1 MKGLTLHDR
10 NGKYG
15 EIISDFNLAT
25 FEYNYEKNED
35 RSLKF
40 EIYRTER
47 NKHVFDEIKVDM
59 LVMWEGQKYSIITTE
74 VDYGDNF
81 MVNKI
86 EAKHIFMESQYI
98 YIDKD
103 LSEEELNGDADNKD
117 DGNNIPDVPK
127 DDYNSD
133 WLQIEKGIN
142 YGFGSGGAYEQE
154 VGVSQHNGIDI
165 NYYYEPV
172 YSTVSG
178 RAKIGFESGGFGNYV
193 LIDAGKGLEVIY
205 AHLSEIHVRN
215 NQKIKV
221 GQELGI
227 SGNTGLSTGPHLHY
241 EMRQDGTPFDPMDW
255 IYQHEGGIGNSDDVG
270 EDVGS
275 ENSSSVMKLDDY
287 IKFAFDVKE
296 NKRFKYKIIGTFDR
310 YRDVGTLGDTNIL
323 EHINKGADIFG
334 YVYFFD
340 NETIKIYEPAE
351 FFELSNEPIVYKYN
365 NDKINVKTSITQLE
379 TYIKGYGKKKTEK
392 ETKNYNPI
400 KTTDLKMSGTFN
412 KKGTYSTEEKGAYYT
427 ATLNAKWGNE
437 TVEFKM
443 KRGKLGGIISVYI
456 DNKKVDDFST
466 YSPSAKTDTIILTN
480 TLSKGNHT
488 IKVKFE
494 GGDDSVDYDDKSPVM
509 YIGGEKST
517 IFNQTAKITGTDIYH
532 TYAEYQSPLYDEF
545 TPRQAKTIYDDNA
558 ETEEEL
564 KAILK
569 EKIHDEPDVEVST
582 NYIGYDTIKENSKV
596 RLIHRPMN
604 FNTEVNVVK
613 LTRKHPELHEPTEID
628 FGNSKVNI
636 LKLQQI

>member
-15 EIISDFNLAT
+15 EIISDFDLST

-103 LSEEELNGDADNKD
+103 LSEEELNGDEDNKED
-117 DGNNIPDVPK
+117 DKNIPDVPE
-127 DDYNSD
+127 DEYNSD

-142 YGFGSGGAYEQE
+142 FGFGSGGAYEDE

-178 RAKIGFESGGFGNYV
+178 KVTIGFEDGGFGNYV
-193 LIDAGKGLEVIY
+193 WIDAGKGLEVIY
-205 AHLSEIHVRN
+205 AHLSEINVRN
-215 NQKIKV
+215 NQNIKV

-227 SGNTGLSTGPHLHY
+227 SGNTGMSTGPHLHY
-241 EMRQDGTPFDPMDW
+241 EMRQDGNAFDPMDW

-270 EDVGS
+270 DDVGS
-275 ENSSSVMKLDDY
+275 ESGSSVMKLEDY
-287 IKFAFDVKE
+287 LKFAFDVKE

-310 YRDVGTLGDTNIL
+310 YRDVGKLGDTNIL
-323 EHINKGADIFG
+323 EHVNKGADIFD
-334 YVYFFD
+334 YIYFFD
-340 NETIKIYEPAE
+340 NETVKIYEPSE
-351 FFELSNEPIVYKYN
+351 FFVLSNEPIVYKFN
-365 NDKINVKTSITQLE
+365 NDKINVKTSITKLE
-379 TYIKGYGKKKTEK
+379 TYIKGYGKKKTKK

-400 KTTDLKMSGTFN
+400 KTSDLKLKGKFDE
-412 KKGTYSTEEKGAYYT
+412 KGTYSTEEKGAYYT
-427 ATLNAKWGNE
+427 VTLNAKWGNE
-437 TVEFKM
+437 TLEFKM
-443 KRGKLGGIISVYI
+443 KRGKLGGNITVYI
-456 DNKKVDDFST
+456 DNKKVDSFST
-466 YSPSAKTDTIILTN
+466 YSNSSKTDTIVLTN
-480 TLSKGNHT
+480 TLSKGKHT
-488 IKVKFE
+488 IKVKFD
-494 GGDDSVDYDDKSPVM
+494 GGDDSVDYDGKSPVM

-517 IFNQTAKITGTDIYH
+517 IFNQTAKITGADIYH
-532 TYAEYQSPLYDEF
+532 TYAEYQSPLYDDF
-545 TPRQAKTIYDDNA
+545 TPRQAKTVYDDNA

>member
-15 EIISDFNLAT
+15 EIISDFDLST

-81 MVNKI
+81 IVNKI

-103 LSEEELNGDADNKD
+103 LSEEELNGDEDNKED
-117 DGNNIPDVPK
+117 DKNIPDVPE
-127 DDYNSD
+127 DEYNSD

-142 YGFGSGGAYEQE
+142 FGFGSGGAYEDE

-178 RAKIGFESGGFGNYV
+178 KVTIGFEDGGFGNYV
-193 LIDAGKGLEVIY
+193 WIDAGKGLEVIY
-205 AHLSEIHVRN
+205 AHLSEINVRN
-215 NQKIKV
+215 NQNIKV

-275 ENSSSVMKLDDY
+275 ENSSSVMKLEDY

-334 YVYFFD
+334 YIYFFD
-340 NETIKIYEPAE
+340 NETIKIYEPSE
-351 FFELSNEPIVYKYN
+351 FFKLSNEPIVYKYN

-379 TYIKGYGKKKTEK
+379 TYIKGYGKKKTKK

-400 KTTDLKMSGTFN
+400 KTTDLKTSGAFN
-412 KKGTYSTEEKGAYYT
+412 KKGTYNTEEKGAYYT

-466 YSPSAKTDTIILTN
+466 YSNSAKTDTIILTN
-480 TLSKGNHT
+480 TLSKGKHT
-488 IKVKFE
+488 IKVKFD
-494 GGDDSVDYDDKSPVM
+494 GGDDSVDYDGKSPVM

-517 IFNQTAKITGTDIYH
+517 IFNQTAKITGADIYH

-613 LTRKHPELHEPTEID
+613 LTRKHPELHEPTQID